1 MKESQGEYGRVTL
14 RFVRL
19 LILPPELLLELLS
32 LALAEK
38 CRHGFQLLYPVLQL
52 SDLHL
57 LANVGFT
64 QADAIH
70 SLRYVELPPRFRANA
85 GINSK
90 VYTIFMKIETC
101 LI

>member
-38 CRHGFQLLYPVLQL
+38 CRHGFQLLYPVL
-52 SDLHL
+52 
-57 LANVGFT
+57 
-64 QADAIH
+64 
-70 SLRYVELPPRFRANA
+70 
-85 GINSK
+85 
-90 VYTIFMKIETC
+90 
-101 LI
+101 

>member
-70 SLRYVELPPRFRANA
+70 SELPPRFRANA

>member
-1 MKESQGEYGRVTL
+1 M
-14 RFVRL
+14 
-19 LILPPELLLELLS
+19 PPELLLELLS
-32 LALAEK
+32 LTLAEK

-70 SLRYVELPPRFRANA
+70 SLRYAELPPRFRANA